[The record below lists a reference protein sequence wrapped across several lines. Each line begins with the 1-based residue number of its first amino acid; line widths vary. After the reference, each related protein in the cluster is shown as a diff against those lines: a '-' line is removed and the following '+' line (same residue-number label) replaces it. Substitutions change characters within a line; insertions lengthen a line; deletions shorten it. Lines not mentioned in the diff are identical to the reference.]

1 MENSIKDWFR
11 LYVKIQIKPSLSIND
26 EKDSFHRDLL
36 TFSLLPRSSSIL
48 LLDAGGRS
56 VGIKSNNILE
66 DLWMRYISRRKDSTE
81 GIPIGSIGATKLY
94 SPYKEKN
101 SRRVQSTKG
110 RGYFGMRSLVRGWI
124 VYWTVLIERPQTLFC
139 KRVTAIRNWINF
151 RRTSNSASRIQ
162 FLLRF

>member
-1 MENSIKDWFR
+1 MISTVKSKLNHLYQLTTKKIVSIEIFW
-11 LYVKIQIKPSLSIND
+11 PSLFCRGRVQSYCWTQG
-26 EKDSFHRDLL
+26 R
-36 TFSLLPRSSSIL
+36 
-48 LLDAGGRS
+48 GGRS